1 MLQTG
6 AGESG
11 VKTTEYREIRE
22 GKEVASHAQVWEKS
36 TSLVYTVHMTSSPCS
51 NIVLNVETAISVCM
65 FCD

>member
-22 GKEVASHAQVWEKS
+22 GKEVASHAQVWQKGMI
-36 TSLVYTVHMTSSPCS
+36 TV
-51 NIVLNVETAISVCM
+51 ISV
-65 FCD
+65 D